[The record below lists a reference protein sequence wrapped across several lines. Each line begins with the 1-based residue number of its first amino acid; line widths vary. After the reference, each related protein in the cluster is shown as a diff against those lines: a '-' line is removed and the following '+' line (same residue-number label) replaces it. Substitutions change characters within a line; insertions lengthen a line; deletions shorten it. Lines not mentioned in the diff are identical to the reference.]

1 MIIVPLKLVLMNDDE
16 ILPSV
21 KAKNTKSECECACAK
36 LKKKVLRSLASAD
49 MRARSCFFANFPKE
63 KTNSLGN
70 II

>member
-49 MRARSCFFANFPKE
+49 MRARSCFLANFPKE
-63 KTNSLGN
+63 KKKSLGN

>member
-49 MRARSCFFANFPKE
+49 MRARSCFLANFPKE
-63 KTNSLGN
+63 KKNP
-70 II
+70 